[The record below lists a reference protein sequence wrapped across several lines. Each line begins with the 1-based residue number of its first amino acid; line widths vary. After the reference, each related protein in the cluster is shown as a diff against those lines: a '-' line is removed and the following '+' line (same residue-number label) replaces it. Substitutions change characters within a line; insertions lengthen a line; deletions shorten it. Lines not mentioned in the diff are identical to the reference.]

1 MRSGTARF
9 ARRMRRT
16 AALAIATLMMTGG
29 FGVPADANAEQTS
42 GIHPVG
48 RIATHCSVANS
59 VPVPEGVDADL
70 GVLVLLLPCSR
81 RLTLFSTK
89 TGRELASADVG
100 NSQGFSLLPIDPKRH
115 LVFLIGSGSVVS
127 PPSTQ
132 VYTSTIQ
139 IYSLTALLA
148 GRTALIG
155 SVGVPA
161 DAVLLAAST
170 ADPGGGSTSAA
181 GTGAVGDVSL
191 RPSGA
196 AVDPKTGFLYVTLYE
211 NLGNTD
217 SATSSRGPGN
227 QDVYVAGVDLAKR
240 VVRSSMFLSECSA
253 PAIGN
258 GTEPVTVAGAGA
270 AKVLAVGCL
279 TAKASPIP
287 GSSGGGQAGGGVA
300 GTGVSVT
307 GIGSMLSYSIPID
320 GTGGLVSDSA
330 RFVLGRTNALYGIGD
345 PDSGRI
351 FWVTAPPFESGVAS
365 DAGPAAVAFDPLN
378 VAYVAAPTVGD
389 ARVSNGVGLAVAAAG
404 GRLYAVSRG
413 GVTVADATANG
424 GQGTVFPGFSCFAH
438 AMAVDG
444 HLRRLFISPASSCA
458 DADSSAN
465 GPPYVLMYQDAVGQ
479 VSASPPP
486 APDSYTQQ
494 IGPNAGPTL
503 ATFNGHAEA
512 TGARVRVV
520 GAASGVLRG
529 VTFGASH
536 PVEEALQQHGKQVDG
551 DTYDLELSAVQ
562 FADLDNFHAGAA
574 AAAALADKASAKQ
587 LTDAGAQWPFD
598 TSNQAACSAPG
609 KASGTTTFTD
619 DTYARVSCSSGTN
632 GTTAAAGAGV
642 LGMALVAAGKE
653 SSASL
658 VPGSLSIGRS
668 ESSTHVYQDQHG
680 AMTTETDSVVHGIS
694 IGPVTIDTVAA
705 NLTCHAHGSMGTASC
720 EYVRNVLGVSVVG
733 GSDVQAGC
741 TDRVRKGHVDN
752 GCGALLDVLNSLYP
766 PYLAFAM
773 PLPDRRAGYIA
784 GSPGGYQAVGQR
796 ALFEHLQDSLVSY
809 DGSLE
814 VPGFEVLYVNDSAQS
829 PSRLDV
835 QLADVEAEARY
846 GVKTVASCSMG
857 CGKGPVSHLP
867 GPLPHVPTDSGSETP
882 TRPMA
887 APTLTPG
894 VDGGRV
900 LTRVLD
906 GLQWLVR
913 NPEDAA
919 LIAITLALMYSPLG
933 LAARRRRLFYLSDAN
948 LAASE

>member
-9 ARRMRRT
+9 AAWMRRV
-16 AALAIATLMMTGG
+16 AALSLAVLMLAGGLGGAASAT
-29 FGVPADANAEQTS
+29 AEQTP
-42 GIHPVG
+42 GIHLVG

-59 VPVPEGVDADL
+59 VPVPQGVDADL

-81 RLTLFSTK
+81 RLTLFSTR

-100 NSQGFSLLPIDPKRH
+100 HSQGFSLLPIDPKRH

-132 VYTSTIQ
+132 VYTSTVQ
-139 IYSLTALLA
+139 IYSLTAMLA
-148 GRTALIG
+148 GRTALVG

-170 ADPGGGSTSAA
+170 ANPGQPSTSTG
-181 GTGAVGDVSL
+181 GTGAVGDASL

-196 AVDPKTGFLYVTLYE
+196 AIDPKTGFLYVTLYE

-227 QDVYVAGVDLAKR
+227 QDVYVAAVDLAKR
-240 VVRSSMFLSECSA
+240 VVRSSMFLSECSS

-258 GTEPVTVAGAGA
+258 GTEPVTVAGTGA

-307 GIGSMLSYSIPID
+307 GFGSMLSYSIPLD
-320 GTGGLVSDSA
+320 GTGDLAAGGA
-330 RFVLGRTNALYGIGD
+330 RYVLGRTNALYGVGD

-378 VAYVAAPTVGD
+378 LAYVAAPTVGD
-389 ARVSNGVGLAVAAAG
+389 ARVSNGAGLAVAAAG

-438 AMAVDG
+438 TMAVDG
-444 HLRRLFISPASSCA
+444 HLRRLFISPASSCTS
-458 DADSSAN
+458 ADSSAN

-494 IGPNAGPTL
+494 IGPNAGPTM

-520 GAASGVLRG
+520 GAVSGVLRG

-536 PVEEALQQHGKQVDG
+536 PVEETLQQHGKQVDG

-562 FADLDNFHAGAA
+562 
-574 AAAALADKASAKQ
+574 
-587 LTDAGAQWPFD
+587 
-598 TSNQAACSAPG
+598 
-609 KASGTTTFTD
+609 
-619 DTYARVSCSSGTN
+619 
-632 GTTAAAGAGV
+632 
-642 LGMALVAAGKE
+642 
-653 SSASL
+653 
-658 VPGSLSIGRS
+658 
-668 ESSTHVYQDQHG
+668 
-680 AMTTETDSVVHGIS
+680 
-694 IGPVTIDTVAA
+694 
-705 NLTCHAHGSMGTASC
+705 
-720 EYVRNVLGVSVVG
+720 
-733 GSDVQAGC
+733 
-741 TDRVRKGHVDN
+741 
-752 GCGALLDVLNSLYP
+752 
-766 PYLAFAM
+766 
-773 PLPDRRAGYIA
+773 
-784 GSPGGYQAVGQR
+784 
-796 ALFEHLQDSLVSY
+796 
-809 DGSLE
+809 
-814 VPGFEVLYVNDSAQS
+814 
-829 PSRLDV
+829 
-835 QLADVEAEARY
+835 
-846 GVKTVASCSMG
+846 
-857 CGKGPVSHLP
+857 
-867 GPLPHVPTDSGSETP
+867 
-882 TRPMA
+882 
-887 APTLTPG
+887 
-894 VDGGRV
+894 
-900 LTRVLD
+900 
-906 GLQWLVR
+906 
-913 NPEDAA
+913 
-919 LIAITLALMYSPLG
+919 
-933 LAARRRRLFYLSDAN
+933 
-948 LAASE
+948 

>member
-1 MRSGTARF
+1 
-9 ARRMRRT
+9 MRRT
-16 AALAIATLMMTGG
+16 AALAVVILIVASSLGEPAVATIPTAT
-29 FGVPADANAEQTS
+29 VDTATP
-42 GIHPVG
+42 GIHLVG
-48 RIATHCSVANS
+48 RIATHCSVADS

-81 RLTLFSTK
+81 RLTLFSTR
-89 TGRELASADVG
+89 TGRELASVDVG
-100 NSQGFSLLPIDPKRH
+100 TAQGFSLLPIDPVRH
-115 LVFLIGSGSVVS
+115 LVFLIGSGSVAS
-127 PPSTQ
+127 PSSSQ

-148 GRTALIG
+148 GRTVLVG
-155 SVGVPA
+155 SIGVPA

-170 ADPGGGSTSAA
+170 ADPGGRSTPAA
-181 GTGAVGDVSL
+181 GTGAAGDASL
-191 RPSGA
+191 EPSGA
-196 AVDPKTGFLYVTLYE
+196 AIDAKTGFLYLTLYE

-227 QDVYVAGVDLAKR
+227 QDVYVAAIDVAKR
-240 VVRSSMFLSECSA
+240 VVRSSMFLSECAS

-258 GTEPVTVAGAGA
+258 GTEPVTVAGTGA

-300 GTGVSVT
+300 GTGASVT
-307 GIGSMLSYSIPID
+307 GFGSMLSYSIPLDRTGDLVAD
-320 GTGGLVSDSA
+320 GT
-330 RFVLGRTNALYGIGD
+330 RFVLGRTNALYGVGD

-378 VAYVAAPTVGD
+378 LAYVAAPTVGD

-438 AMAVDG
+438 ALAVDG
-444 HLRRLFISPASSCA
+444 HLRRLFVLPASSCTSNE
-458 DADSSAN
+458 SSAN
-465 GPPYVLMYQDAVGQ
+465 GPPYVFVFQDAVGQ

-486 APDSYTQQ
+486 DPDSYTQQ

-520 GAASGVLRG
+520 GALSGVLRG

-598 TSNQAACSAPG
+598 TNHQAACSAPG
-609 KASGTTTFTD
+609 KATGTTTFTD
-619 DTYARVSCSSGTN
+619 DTYARVSCSSGAQ
-632 GTTAAAGAGV
+632 GTTATASAGAV
-642 LGMALVAAGKE
+642 GMALVAARKD
-653 SSASL
+653 SSASV
-658 VPGSLSIGRS
+658 VPSSFRVGRS
-668 ESSTHVYQDQHG
+668 ESSTHVYQDRHG
-680 AMTTETDSVVHGIS
+680 AMTTETASVVHGIE

-705 NLTCHAHGSMGTASC
+705 HLTCHAHGSRGTASC
-720 EYVRNVLGVSVVG
+720 DYVRNVLGVSVVG
-733 GSDVQAGC
+733 GSDVPAGC
-741 TDRVRKGHVDN
+741 TDRVLKGRVDN
-752 GCGALLDVLNSLYP
+752 GCSALLDVLNSLYP

-835 QLADVEAEARY
+835 QLADVEAESRY

-867 GPLPHVPTDSGSETP
+867 GPLPHVPSDSATDSPTP
-882 TRPMA
+882 PMA
-887 APTLTPG
+887 APTLAPG
-894 VDGGRV
+894 ADGGRV

-906 GLQWLVR
+906 GLRWLMR
-913 NPEDAA
+913 NPEDIA
-919 LIAITLALMYSPLG
+919 LIAITLALLYSPLG
-933 LAARRRRLFYLSDAN
+933 LAARRRRLFFLSNAN